1 MAIAD
6 FKSGV
11 YKSARKAALAY
22 GVPLST
28 LNDRLNGK
36 PLKQIVY

>member
-1 MAIAD
+1 MAIAY
-6 FKSGV
+6 FESGV
-11 YKSARKAALAY
+11 YKSTRKAALAY

-36 PLKQIVY
+36 LPKQIAH